1 MAGVA
6 PIFKLH
12 AFSRLTQRGRGYTR
26 WGSRAVLIKSVKQ
39 GGQHPPAVSH
49 KQTSVPQTKLSVD
62 PGAGLSATVL
72 GLGFLFQIH
81 VHVCVWLRDA
91 PFNSEILAYKE
102 YATCLL
108 KKGNL
113 RALIFCSPVV
123 CRVTECLWSALLGW
137 APSVLWSSQSSV
149 LV

>member
-1 MAGVA
+1 MWPLSSSCIHSVDWRRGAG
-6 PIFKLH
+6 
-12 AFSRLTQRGRGYTR
+12 TT
-26 WGSRAVLIKSVKQ
+26 Q
-39 GGQHPPAVSH
+39 GGGPGLCLLNQSNEEGSTHQLSLKSRPLCHS
-49 KQTSVPQTKLSVD
+49 QSSSVD

-72 GLGFLFQIH
+72 DLGFLFQIR

-123 CRVTECLWSALLGW
+123 CRVTECLWSAWLGW